1 MLKTFAPAQYER
13 VDERGRFVEIIAEGN
28 WRAVIHGQMKAGAV
42 LGNHYH
48 AATRVYFYVTK
59 GLTDIDLV
67 YVGTGEKRRITLGP
81 GKGVYL
87 ETNTSHAIR
96 FREPTEFI
104 LLKSRPFD
112 PSDPDTFPYVIEDE
126 T

>member
-1 MLKTFAPAQYER
+1 MLKTFAPAQFER

-28 WRAVIHGQMKAGAV
+28 WQAVIHGQMKAGAV
-42 LGNHYH
+42 MGNHYH
-48 AATRVYFYVTK
+48 AATRIYFYVTH
-59 GLTDIDLV
+59 GLADVDLV
-67 YVGTGEKRRITLGP
+67 SVGSREKRRVTLGE

-112 PSDPDTFPYVIEDE
+112 PSDSDTFPYVIDEED
-126 T
+126 